1 MARIPY
7 LDPDRAPE
15 SVRRLL
21 APDRPQKIAL
31 LFGHAESNWPR
42 LADLLLSIL
51 GEQELES
58 RLRELG
64 ILRIANLRQARYEW
78 DQHVVIAGMAG
89 VRPEQIESIA
99 KGQFDAA
106 CFDPRERLVLEA
118 ATELVRDANVSDA
131 TVARLTREFPPRQIV
146 ELLLACGVY
155 EALAKLMNALGLDPE
170 SAVTSSFAEA
180 VNRGSVAG
188 WRQPVQG
195 G

>member
-15 SVRRLL
+15 SVKRLL

-58 RLRELG
+58 RLRELA
-64 ILRIANLRQARYEW
+64 ILRVAKLRAARYEW
-78 DQHVVIAGMAG
+78 DQHVAIATVAG
-89 VRPEQIESIA
+89 VRAEQIESIA
-99 KGQFDAA
+99 KGEIGAA
-106 CFDPRERLVLEA
+106 CFEPRERLALDA
-118 ATELVRDANVSDA
+118 ATELVRDSMVADS
-131 TVARLTREFPPRQIV
+131 TLARLSQEFPPRQIV

-170 SAVTSSFAEA
+170 AAVTSAFADQ
-180 VNRGSVAG
+180 VNRGALTG
-188 WRQPVQG
+188 RRPTAQG

>member
-15 SVRRLL
+15 SVKRLL

-51 GEQELES
+51 GEQELEP
-58 RLRELG
+58 RLRELA

-78 DQHVVIAGMAG
+78 DQHVVIAGTAG

-99 KGQFDAA
+99 KGATGA
-106 CFDPRERLVLEA
+106 SCFDPRERLVLDA
-118 ATELVRDANVSDA
+118 TTELVLEANVSDA
-131 TVARLTREFPPRQIV
+131 TLARLSQELPPRQIV

-170 SAVTSSFAEA
+170 SAVTSAFAEA
-180 VNRGSVAG
+180 VNRGAVAAR
-188 WRQPVQG
+188 RQPAQRG
-195 G
+195 

>member
-7 LDPDRAPE
+7 LDPERAPE

-51 GEQELES
+51 GEQELDP

-64 ILRIANLRQARYEW
+64 ILRVANLRQARYEW
-78 DQHVVIAGMAG
+78 DQHVVISASAG

-99 KGQFDAA
+99 RAEIDAD
-106 CFDPRERLVLEA
+106 CFDPRERRVLEA
-118 ATELVRDANVSDA
+118 ATELVRDGNVSDETLA
-131 TVARLTREFPPRQIV
+131 QLGQDLPPRQVV
-146 ELLLACGVY
+146 ELLLAVGVY
-155 EALAKLMNALGLDPE
+155 EAVAKLMNALGLDPE
-170 SAVTSSFAEA
+170 GAVSSAFAEA
-180 VNRGSVAG
+180 VNRGTVTPRYAA
-188 WRQPVQG
+188 PQG

>member
-15 SVRRLL
+15 SVKRLL

-51 GEQELES
+51 GEQELAS

-64 ILRIANLRQARYEW
+64 ILRVASLRRARYEW
-78 DQHVVIAGMAG
+78 DQHVVIAATAG

-99 KGQFDAA
+99 KGEVGAA
-106 CFDPRERLVLEA
+106 CFDPRERLVLDA
-118 ATELVRDANVSDA
+118 ATELVQDANVSDA
-131 TVARLTREFPPRQIV
+131 TLERLSRELPPRQIV

-170 SAVTSSFAEA
+170 SAVTSAFAEA
-180 VNRGSVAG
+180 VNRGAVAAR
-188 WRQPVQG
+188 RQSATG
-195 G
+195 A

>member
-7 LDPDRAPE
+7 LDPERAPE
-15 SVRRLL
+15 SVKRLL

-42 LADLLLSIL
+42 LAELLLSIL
-51 GEQELES
+51 GEQQLES

-64 ILRIANLRQARYEW
+64 ILRVAKLREARYEW
-78 DQHVVIAGMAG
+78 DQHVAIATAAG

-99 KGQFDAA
+99 KGEIGAA
-106 CFDPRERLVLEA
+106 CFEPLERLVLEA

-131 TVARLTREFPPRQIV
+131 TLAGLSRALPPRQIV

-170 SAVTSSFAEA
+170 GAVTSAFAEQ
-180 VNRGSVAG
+180 VNRGDLMRR
-188 WRQPVQG
+188 RQPAQG

>member
-7 LDPDRAPE
+7 LDPERAPE

-51 GEQELES
+51 GEQKLPS

-64 ILRIANLRQARYEW
+64 ILRVASLRQARYEW
-78 DQHVVIAGMAG
+78 DQHVAIAGAAG
-89 VRPEQIESIA
+89 VSAEQIESIA
-99 KGQFDAA
+99 KGALDAA
-106 CFDPRERLVLEA
+106 CFDARERLVLDA

-131 TVARLTREFPPRQIV
+131 TLARLSRELPPREIV

-170 SAVTSSFAEA
+170 AAVTSAFAEA
-180 VNRGSVAG
+180 VNRGAVAAG
-188 WRQPVQG
+188 RTTAPG
-195 G
+195 A

>member
-7 LDPDRAPE
+7 LDPERAPE
-15 SVRRLL
+15 SVKRLL

-42 LADLLLSIL
+42 LAELLLSIL
-51 GEQELES
+51 GEQQLES
-58 RLRELG
+58 QLRELG
-64 ILRIANLRQARYEW
+64 ILRVAKLREARYEW
-78 DQHVVIAGMAG
+78 DQHVAIATAAG

-99 KGQFDAA
+99 KGEIGAA
-106 CFDPRERLVLEA
+106 CFEPLERLVLEA

-131 TVARLTREFPPRQIV
+131 TLAGLSRALPPRQIV

-170 SAVTSSFAEA
+170 GAVTSAFAEQ
-180 VNRGSVAG
+180 VNRGDLMRR
-188 WRQPVQG
+188 RQPAQG

>member
-15 SVRRLL
+15 SVKRLL

-64 ILRIANLRQARYEW
+64 ILRLGRASERQRDRRGNQYSIEHVCSPLNARMNT
-78 DQHVVIAGMAG
+78 A
-89 VRPEQIESIA
+89 A
-99 KGQFDAA
+99 KSSGCGRTGSEEGRGTSGKRCAERSRINTADAS
-106 CFDPRERLVLEA
+106 
-118 ATELVRDANVSDA
+118 TS
-131 TVARLTREFPPRQIV
+131 
-146 ELLLACGVY
+146 
-155 EALAKLMNALGLDPE
+155 NA
-170 SAVTSSFAEA
+170 
-180 VNRGSVAG
+180 
-188 WRQPVQG
+188 
-195 G
+195 

>member
-15 SVRRLL
+15 SVKRLL
-21 APDRPQKIAL
+21 APDRPRKIAL

-51 GEQELES
+51 GEQELEA
-58 RLRELG
+58 RLRELA
-64 ILRIANLRQARYEW
+64 ILRIANLHQARYEW
-78 DQHVVIAGMAG
+78 DQHVVIAGTAG

-99 KGQFDAA
+99 RGSIGEP
-106 CFDPRERLVLEA
+106 CFDPRERLALDA
-118 ATELVRDANVSDA
+118 ATELVLEANVSDA
-131 TVARLTREFPPRQIV
+131 TLARLAQELPPRQIV

-170 SAVTSSFAEA
+170 VAVTSAFAEA
-180 VNRGSVAG
+180 VNRGAVAAR
-188 WRQPVQG
+188 RQPARRG
-195 G
+195 

>member
-15 SVRRLL
+15 SVKRLL

-64 ILRIANLRQARYEW
+64 ILRVAKLRQARYEW
-78 DQHVVIAGMAG
+78 DQHVVIAGAAG

-99 KGQFDAA
+99 KGEIDAA
-106 CFDPRERLVLEA
+106 CFEPRERIVLEA
-118 ATELVRDANVSDA
+118 ATELVRDANISDA
-131 TVARLTREFPPRQIV
+131 TLARLSRDFPPRQIV

-170 SAVTSSFAEA
+170 GAVTSAFAEE
-180 VNRGSVAG
+180 VNRGAVAR
-188 WRQPVQG
+188 WREPAQG

>member
-7 LDPDRAPE
+7 LDPERAPE

-51 GEQELES
+51 GEQELEP

-64 ILRIANLRQARYEW
+64 ILRVANLRQARYEW
-78 DQHVVIAGMAG
+78 DQHVVISASAG

-99 KGQFDAA
+99 RGRIDSA
-106 CFDPRERLVLEA
+106 CFGPRERLVLDA
-118 ATELVRDANVSDA
+118 ATELVRDGNVSDA
-131 TVARLTREFPPRQIV
+131 TLERLRRELPPRQVV
-146 ELLLACGVY
+146 ELLLAVGVY
-155 EALAKLMNALGLDPE
+155 EAVAKLMNALGLDPE
-170 SAVTSSFAEA
+170 GAVTSAFAEA
-180 VNRGSVAG
+180 VNRGAVAPRG
-188 WRQPVQG
+188 ATPQG

>member
-7 LDPDRAPE
+7 LDPERAPE
-15 SVRRLL
+15 SVKRLL

-64 ILRIANLRQARYEW
+64 ILRVASLRQARYEW
-78 DQHVVIAGMAG
+78 DQHVVIAGTAG
-89 VRPEQIESIA
+89 VRPEQIERIA
-99 KGQFDAA
+99 KGEIGAA
-106 CFDPRERLVLEA
+106 CFDPRERLVLDA
-118 ATELVRDANVSDA
+118 ATELVKDANVSDA
-131 TVARLTREFPPRQIV
+131 TLARLSLDFPPRQIV

-170 SAVTSSFAEA
+170 GAVTSAFAEA
-180 VNRGSVAG
+180 VNRGAVAAR
-188 WRQPVQG
+188 RQPAPG
-195 G
+195 A

>member
-15 SVRRLL
+15 SVKRLL

-51 GEQELES
+51 GEQELEP

-64 ILRIANLRQARYEW
+64 ILRVANLRQARYEW
-78 DQHVVIAGMAG
+78 DQHVVIAGMAD

-99 KGQFDAA
+99 KGRIDAA
-106 CFDPRERLVLEA
+106 CFDLRERLVLEA

-131 TVARLTREFPPRQIV
+131 TVARLSQEFPPRQIV

-170 SAVTSSFAEA
+170 SAVTSAFAEA
-180 VNRGSVAG
+180 VNRGTVTG
-188 WRQPVQG
+188 RRQPAQG

>member
-64 ILRIANLRQARYEW
+64 ILRVAKLRAARYEW
-78 DQHVVIAGMAG
+78 DQHVAIATAAG
-89 VRPEQIESIA
+89 VRAEQIESIA
-99 KGQFDAA
+99 KGEIGAA
-106 CFDPRERLVLEA
+106 CFDPRERLVLDA
-118 ATELVRDANVSDA
+118 ATELVNDANVSDA
-131 TVARLTREFPPRQIV
+131 TLARLSRDLPPRQIV

-170 SAVTSSFAEA
+170 EAVTSAFAQQ
-180 VNRGSVAG
+180 VNRGDLMG
-188 WRQPVQG
+188 RRQSAQG

>member
-51 GEQELES
+51 GEQELAP

-64 ILRIANLRQARYEW
+64 ILRVASLRRARYEW
-78 DQHVVIAGMAG
+78 DQHVVIATTAG

-99 KGQFDAA
+99 KGEIGAA
-106 CFDPRERLVLEA
+106 CFDPRERLVLDA
-118 ATELVRDANVSDA
+118 ATELVQDADVSDA
-131 TVARLTREFPPRQIV
+131 TLEHLSRELPPRQIV

-170 SAVTSSFAEA
+170 SAVTSAFAEA
-180 VNRGSVAG
+180 VNRGAVAAR
-188 WRQPVQG
+188 RQSATG
-195 G
+195 A

>member
-7 LDPDRAPE
+7 LDPERAPE
-15 SVRRLL
+15 SVKRLL

-42 LADLLLSIL
+42 LAELLLSIL
-51 GEQELES
+51 GEQQLES

-64 ILRIANLRQARYEW
+64 ILRVAKLREARYEW
-78 DQHVVIAGMAG
+78 DQHVAIATAAG

-99 KGQFDAA
+99 KGEIGAA
-106 CFDPRERLVLEA
+106 CFEPLERLVLEA

-131 TVARLTREFPPRQIV
+131 TLAGLSRTLPPRQIV

-170 SAVTSSFAEA
+170 GAVTSAFAEQ
-180 VNRGSVAG
+180 VNRGDLM
-188 WRQPVQG
+188 RRR
-195 G
+195 

>member
-7 LDPDRAPE
+7 LDPERAPE
-15 SVRRLL
+15 SVKRLL

-31 LFGHAESNWPR
+31 LFGHAEANWPR
-42 LADLLLSIL
+42 LAELLLSIL
-51 GEQELES
+51 GEQQLES

-64 ILRIANLRQARYEW
+64 ILRVAKLREARYEW
-78 DQHVVIAGMAG
+78 DQHVAIATAAG

-99 KGQFDAA
+99 RGEIGAA
-106 CFDPRERLVLEA
+106 CFEPRERLVLEA
-118 ATELVRDANVSDA
+118 ATELVSDANVSDA
-131 TVARLTREFPPRQIV
+131 TLAGLSRALPPRQIV

-170 SAVTSSFAEA
+170 GAVTSAFAEQ
-180 VNRGSVAG
+180 VNRGDLMRR
-188 WRQPVQG
+188 RQPAQG

>member
-15 SVRRLL
+15 SVKRLL

-58 RLRELG
+58 RLRELA
-64 ILRIANLRQARYEW
+64 ILRVAKLRAARYEW
-78 DQHVVIAGMAG
+78 DQHVAIATVAG
-89 VRPEQIESIA
+89 VRDEQIESIA
-99 KGQFDAA
+99 KGEIGAA
-106 CFDPRERLVLEA
+106 CFEPRERLALDA
-118 ATELVRDANVSDA
+118 ATELVRDSMVADS
-131 TVARLTREFPPRQIV
+131 TLARLSQEFPPRQIV

-155 EALAKLMNALGLDPE
+155 AALAKQMTALGLDPE
-170 SAVTSSFAEA
+170 AAVTSAFAA
-180 VNRGSVAG
+180 QVHRGALTG
-188 WRQPVQG
+188 RRLTAQG

>member
-7 LDPDRAPE
+7 LDPQTAPE

-31 LFGHAESNWPR
+31 LFGHAETNWPR

-58 RLRELG
+58 KLRELA
-64 ILRIANLRQARYEW
+64 ILRIAQLRQARYEW
-78 DQHVVIAGMAG
+78 DQHVVIAGTAG

-99 KGQFDAA
+99 KGEVAA
-106 CFDPRERLVLEA
+106 SCFESRERLVLEA
-118 ATELVRDANVSDA
+118 ATELVLDANVSDA
-131 TVARLTREFPPRQIV
+131 TLARLSRELPPRQIV

-170 SAVTSSFAEA
+170 AAVTSAFARA
-180 VNRGSVAG
+180 VNRGTVAPSAPG
-188 WRQPVQG
+188 VS
-195 G
+195 

>member
-7 LDPDRAPE
+7 LDPDQAPE
-15 SVRRLL
+15 SVKRLL

-64 ILRIANLRQARYEW
+64 ILRVATLRQARYEW
-78 DQHVVIAGMAG
+78 DQHVVIAGAAG

-99 KGQFDAA
+99 KGEIDAA
-106 CFDPRERLVLEA
+106 CFEPRERLVLEA
-118 ATELVRDANVSDA
+118 ATELVRDAKVSDA
-131 TVARLTREFPPRQIV
+131 TLARLSRDFPPRQIV

-155 EALAKLMNALGLDPE
+155 EALAKLMNTLGLDPE
-170 SAVTSSFAEA
+170 GAVTSAFAEE
-180 VNRGSVAG
+180 VNRGTVA
-188 WRQPVQG
+188 RRRPAQG

>member
-7 LDPDRAPE
+7 LDPERAPE
-15 SVRRLL
+15 SVKRLL

-42 LADLLLSIL
+42 LAELLLSIL
-51 GEQELES
+51 GEQQLES

-64 ILRIANLRQARYEW
+64 ILRVAKLREARYEW
-78 DQHVVIAGMAG
+78 DQHVAIATAAG

-99 KGQFDAA
+99 KGEIGAA
-106 CFDPRERLVLEA
+106 CFEPRERLVLEA

-131 TVARLTREFPPRQIV
+131 TMAGLSRALPPRQIV

-170 SAVTSSFAEA
+170 GAVTSAFAEQ
-180 VNRGSVAG
+180 VNRGDLM
-188 WRQPVQG
+188 RRPQPAQG

>member
-1 MARIPY
+1 MQPLAVGDPRPSSGPAALALAARAAGGRDWARLGRGGSMARIPC

-15 SVRRLL
+15 SVKRLL

-99 KGQFDAA
+99 KGRIDAA
-106 CFDPRERLVLEA
+106 CFDPRERLLPQA
-118 ATELVRDANVSDA
+118 
-131 TVARLTREFPPRQIV
+131 
-146 ELLLACGVY
+146 
-155 EALAKLMNALGLDPE
+155 
-170 SAVTSSFAEA
+170 
-180 VNRGSVAG
+180 
-188 WRQPVQG
+188 
-195 G
+195 

>member
-51 GEQELES
+51 GEQELEA

-64 ILRIANLRQARYEW
+64 ILRVANLRQARYEW
-78 DQHVVIAGMAG
+78 DQHVAISTAAG

-99 KGQFDAA
+99 RGRIDSDCFDA
-106 CFDPRERLVLEA
+106 REKLVLEA

-131 TVARLTREFPPRQIV
+131 TLARLGREFPPRQVV
-146 ELLLACGVY
+146 ELLLAVGVY
-155 EALAKLMNALGLDPE
+155 EAVAKLMNALGLDPE
-170 SAVTSSFAEA
+170 GAVTSAFAEA
-180 VNRGSVAG
+180 VNRGAVAP
-188 WRQPVQG
+188 RDAARQG

>member
-7 LDPDRAPE
+7 LEPHRAPE

-64 ILRIANLRQARYEW
+64 ILRVAGLREARYEW
-78 DQHVVIAGMAG
+78 DQHVVIAGAAG

-99 KGQFDAA
+99 TGAIDAA
-106 CFDPRERLVLEA
+106 CFDARERLVLAA
-118 ATELVRDANVSDA
+118 ATELVKDANLSDA
-131 TVARLTREFPPRQIV
+131 TLEGLSRELPPRQVV

-170 SAVTSSFAEA
+170 DAVTSAFAEQ
-180 VNRGSVAG
+180 VNRGAVAP
-188 WRQPVQG
+188 RR
-195 G
+195 